1 VDDIYESTV
10 PQSFYESEMHRL
22 SEAVMTQEIAIEE
35 SLRILKCVK
44 SKLVYIKEN
53 EDLVPDA
60 ELQSII
66 DIITKVV

>member
-1 VDDIYESTV
+1 MGDIYESTI
-10 PQSFYESEMHRL
+10 PQSHYESEMHRL
-22 SEAVMTQEIAIEE
+22 SEAVMTQEVAIEE
-35 SLRILKCVK
+35 SLRILRRVK
-44 SKLVYIKEN
+44 SKLIRIKEH

>member
-1 VDDIYESTV
+1 VGDIYESTV

-22 SEAVMTQEIAIEE
+22 SEAVMTQEVAIEE
-35 SLRILKCVK
+35 SLKILKRVK
-44 SKLVYIKEN
+44 SKLVYIKEH

-66 DIITKVV
+66 DIIKKVV